1 MTKAQPLGHSLLA
14 SEYQLKLL
22 SSQRQKAAASGS
34 KKRIFI
40 TAPNY
45 TEDDE
50 EIEKPKKES
59 VIYLTNESRDKNLQF
74 FRLFYHYF
82 RLKNNFF

>member
-1 MTKAQPLGHSLLA
+1 MGHLKKAPTPTPPPAPTVSAPKAQPLGHSLLA

-22 SSQRQKAAASGS
+22 SSQRKKAAAAGS

-50 EIEKPKKES
+50 AEQPKKEC
-59 VIYLTNESRDKNLQF
+59 VL
-74 FRLFYHYF
+74 YF
-82 RLKNNFF
+82 ANPGVMK

>member
-1 MTKAQPLGHSLLA
+1 MGHLKKTITPPAPTVQTVPKAQPLGHSLLA

-22 SSQRQKAAASGS
+22 SSQRKKAAATGS

-45 TEDDE
+45 TEDDD

-59 VIYLTNESRDKNLQF
+59 VMYFKNESCDIN
-74 FRLFYHYF
+74 
-82 RLKNNFF
+82 